1 MSNTKFLKPNDE
13 RGMRARDPADPIIPT
28 PERAAALG
36 QRLKHIRKTLRW
48 TQGDLAAR
56 SGVAASTISK
66 VENNQLSP
74 SFETILRLAEGLGV
88 DVTDL
93 LAPNSETAPKTRRV
107 ITRRGQGERHD
118 THAYVYE
125 FLCTE
130 LKTKQMHPLIARL
143 KAHSIQEFGPLL
155 RHPGEELL
163 LVLKGR
169 VELHTEH
176 YQPAILAEGDCA
188 YLDSSMG
195 HGCISAGDQDAIVF
209 WVSMVAER

>member
-1 MSNTKFLKPNDE
+1 
-13 RGMRARDPADPIIPT
+13 MRANDPATPIIPT

-36 QRLKHIRKTLRW
+36 LRLKQIRKERRW
-48 TQGDLAAR
+48 TQGDLSAR
-56 SGVAASTISK
+56 CSVAASTISK

-74 SFETILRLAEGLGV
+74 SFETILRLAEGLDV

-93 LAPNSETAPKTRRV
+93 LAPSSENAPKTRRV
-107 ITRRGQGERHD
+107 ITRKGQGERHD

-143 KAHSIQEFGPLL
+143 KAHSIKEFGPLL
-155 RHPGEELL
+155 HHPGEELL

-195 HGCISAGDQDAIVF
+195 HGCISADDQDAIVF